1 MKLPPGDVLRGLLGQ
16 GSLTNVAV
24 VRTLRLPRVVLAMI
38 VGAGLGSAGAALQGA
53 TRNGLAEPYLLG
65 VSGGAAVGAVVAV
78 ALHAPA
84 ALVPVAGFAG
94 ALAAIALTLIVARAA
109 GGQGDARIVLMAGV
123 VVGAFANAAIMVA
136 LANAQD
142 NVVRGALWWMMG
154 SVSDANWSQVRLAAI
169 WVAVGIVAL
178 LALARAIDVLAL
190 GEDTAAG
197 LGVRV
202 ARLERYELDRE
213 ERVVEVEGAA
223 VRIKV
228 GLLGGRVVNV
238 APEHDDC
245 AEVARASAR
254 SVKSVWAEALARAQD
269 A

>member
-1 MKLPPGDVLRGLLGQ
+1 MKKGRPGF
-16 GSLTNVAV
+16 
-24 VRTLRLPRVVLAMI
+24 I
-38 VGAGLGSAGAALQGA
+38 VS
-53 TRNGLAEPYLLG
+53 
-65 VSGGAAVGAVVAV
+65 
-78 ALHAPA
+78 
-84 ALVPVAGFAG
+84 
-94 ALAAIALTLIVARAA
+94 ALARPDAESAVARA
-109 GGQGDARIVLMAGV
+109 
-123 VVGAFANAAIMVA
+123 
-136 LANAQD
+136 
-142 NVVRGALWWMMG
+142 
-154 SVSDANWSQVRLAAI
+154 
-169 WVAVGIVAL
+169 L
-178 LALARAIDVLAL
+178 L
-190 GEDTAAG
+190 EETSS

-202 ARLERYELDRE
+202 SRLERYELDRE